1 MCIFTCNST
10 CLYPDSTAG
19 WPVTLSHCIRLT
31 SRSLASE
38 LGLMY
43 FLLSPFFWKYTRSF
57 LGLMYLL
64 FGLYLFALTF
74 FTVAV
79 WHFVYVCILIYN
91 GLHTPH
97 HCNPVNLHFLCLSI
111 VRHLAFSAHHHL
123 SCVFQALQSTIVL
136 SSSSST
142 SSSSSP
148 SMPLPSTAISDY
160 FLQILQSH
168 ITWSKSESK
177 KQIANCIL
185 ILFSLYRNKLCSD
198 SLFSQISKV
207 LTGSTI
213 WFPTLT
219 MSPSR
224 LQSRTNLKQNGILQT
239 FNRNIDNVRKM
250 VVQW

>member
-1 MCIFTCNST
+1 MWPSPIVSGWLAGVLHQSWVWCIS
-10 CLYPDSTAG
+10 SSA
-19 WPVTLSHCIRLT
+19 LSFENTPGHSWVWCIC
-31 SRSLASE
+31 SLACIC
-38 LGLMY
+38 LPL
-43 FLLSPFFWKYTRSF
+43 PFSLWQCDTLCMFAFWS
-57 LGLMYLL
+57 
-64 FGLYLFALTF
+64 
-74 FTVAV
+74 TVD
-79 WHFVYVCILIYN
+79 C
-91 GLHTPH
+91 TPH

-142 SSSSSP
+142 SSSSSSP
-148 SMPLPSTAISDY
+148 SMPLPGTAISDY

-177 KQIANCIL
+177 KQIAFWSYS
-185 ILFSLYRNKLCSD
+185 LFRNKLCSD

-224 LQSRTNLKQNGILQT
+224 LQSRTNLKQNDILQ
-239 FNRNIDNVRKM
+239 I
-250 VVQW
+250 